1 MNFESMK
8 KGIRYIS
15 LIMAIGLSFTAC
27 KKQERYFPAE
37 LPATH
42 VEIVRF
48 DSALLY
54 VDTAH
59 MQQSI
64 RQLYTSYPTFMPYF
78 AENILGIEPQDTAY
92 LAEALPLFL
101 NDTLYG
107 FKQTNQRVL
116 STFAHTTDIQSQLNG
131 AFSRLK
137 YLYPNLQIPT
147 IYFFVSGFN
156 ASILFFEDN
165 FQHTNIAV
173 GVDMYLDS
181 DYEFYNRVV
190 YNYQKQT
197 MRKECIAADVV
208 SAFLFRT
215 FPFTSNQSRL
225 LENMIYRGKIMYVLS
240 LLFPTDSEAEIMG
253 YTADQMAWCKRH
265 ESDVWKL
272 IIDKKDLFTTDSQ
285 VLTSYLNDGPFTSEI
300 SQESPG
306 RLGTWIGWQICK
318 SYMENNT
325 HLTLQELLAESDA
338 QKILEQ
344 SYYKP

>member
-1 MNFESMK
+1 MK
-8 KGIRYIS
+8 KSIRYIGVV
-15 LIMAIGLSFTAC
+15 IAISLSFMAC

-48 DSALLY
+48 DSALLHL
-54 VDTAH
+54 DTADI
-59 MQQSI
+59 QQGI
-64 RQLYTSYPTFMPYF
+64 RDLYADYPAFIPYF
-78 AENILGIEPQDTAY
+78 SESILGIEPQDTAY

-101 NDTLYG
+101 NDTVYG
-107 FKQTNQRVL
+107 FKQTNARVL
-116 STFAHTTDIQSQLNG
+116 ETFAQTADIQQQLDG
-131 AFSRLK
+131 AFARLRF
-137 YLYPNLQIPT
+137 LYPDLTVPAV
-147 IYFFVSGFN
+147 YFFVSGFN
-156 ASILFFEDN
+156 ASILFFDNEEFTEDV
-165 FQHTNIAV
+165 AV
-173 GVDMYLDS
+173 GVDMYLGS
-181 DYEFYNRVV
+181 DYAYYNRVV

-215 FPFTSNQSRL
+215 FPFTSRQSRL
-225 LENMIYRGKIMYVLS
+225 LENMIYRGKMMYVLS

-253 YTADQMAWCKRH
+253 YTDAQMAWCERY
-265 ESDVWKL
+265 ERDVWKL

-285 VLTSYLNDGPFTSEI
+285 VLTSYLNDGPFTSEV
-300 SQESPG
+300 SQDSPG
-306 RLGTWIGWQICK
+306 RLGTWMGWQICK